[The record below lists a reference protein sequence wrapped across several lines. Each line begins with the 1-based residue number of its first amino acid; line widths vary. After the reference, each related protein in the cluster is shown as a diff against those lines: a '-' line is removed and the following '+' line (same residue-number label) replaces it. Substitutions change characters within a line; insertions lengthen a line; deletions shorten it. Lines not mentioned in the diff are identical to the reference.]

1 MTKKAV
7 ISPED
12 AALFR
17 DAVAKVSRLSSRNR
31 IPPAVHPPSPVPRF
45 SQADEQ
51 EVLKQLLDLPAES
64 SLLESGDE
72 LEYRHDGVQ
81 VSILRK
87 LRRGQYARQA
97 ELDLHGMTAAQ
108 AKVEVVAFLK
118 HCQMHSLRCV
128 RIIHGKGLRS
138 AGSGPVLKQKLANWL
153 RQRQEVLAYCSAR
166 QVDGGTGAVYVL
178 LRH

>member
-1 MTKKAV
+1 MTKKPV

-17 DAVAKVSRLSSRNR
+17 DAVAKVSRLSDSNR
-31 IPPAVHPPSPVPRF
+31 ISPASNPPSPEPRF
-45 SQADEQ
+45 SQADER
-51 EVLKQLLDLPAES
+51 EVLDQLLELPAEP

-81 VSILRK
+81 LSVMRK

-97 ELDLHGMTAAQ
+97 ELDLHGLTAAQ

-118 HCQMHSLRCV
+118 HCQTHSLRCV

-138 AGSGPVLKQKLANWL
+138 PRPGPVLKQKLAGWL

-178 LRH
+178 LRA